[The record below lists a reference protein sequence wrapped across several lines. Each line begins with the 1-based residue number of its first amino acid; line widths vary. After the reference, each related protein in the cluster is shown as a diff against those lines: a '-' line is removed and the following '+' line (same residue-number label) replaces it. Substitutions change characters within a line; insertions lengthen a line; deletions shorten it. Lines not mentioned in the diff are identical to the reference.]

1 MHIITDDR
9 FLACGLR
16 ALSDQGIFNLAEED
30 VIVDF
35 DNHFLII
42 TTLPTLKTIMSGDQS
57 FEHFFITALF
67 LKSKSASL

>member
-16 ALSDQGIFNLAEED
+16 ALFDQGLFNLAEED

-35 DNHFLII
+35 DDHFLII
-42 TTLPTLKTIMSGDQS
+42 TTLPTLKTIMSGDQC
-57 FEHFFITALF
+57 FEHFLLQPFF
-67 LKSKSASL
+67 